1 MASDLLLDTSSPI
14 ITINQASILF
24 KINENYLSSQKNNS
38 QKNVL
43 IPISQNEI
51 IITNITS
58 NYVAYRT
65 RITRKKYYAVEPS
78 HLILCPNSNIK
89 VQITFYFNPEEKFP
103 PQHKFRFEG
112 IIIPNNMKN
121 KDPRNIFSDFAIN
134 KKEVKGNSIKKNV
147 EFIFDNNYN
156 YYPPSAE
163 NLLLKSSQTLN
174 SVISDSNSSIYS
186 NALGKSMERPSR
198 ISLRNKNK
206 TGKLRS
212 QKEVETID
220 PIKLKNE
227 YDKLK
232 NEYDNNVKE
241 LDIIKRKINNINS
254 KNKYR
259 YIVPDINYSSL
270 NTKIIAILFGTA
282 FFLGFYLTK

>member
-1 MASDLLLDTSSPI
+1 MATDILLDTSSPV
-14 ITINQASILF
+14 ITVNQATLLF
-24 KINENYLSSQKNNS
+24 KINENYLSSQKNTAP
-38 QKNVL
+38 KNVL
-43 IPISQNEI
+43 IPISQTEI

-89 VQITFYFNPEEKFP
+89 VNITYYFNPDDKFP
-103 PQHKFRFEG
+103 PEHKFRFEG

-121 KDPRNIFSDFAIN
+121 KDPREIFDDFAIN
-134 KKEVKGNSIKKNV
+134 KREVKGNSIKKNA
-147 EFIFDNNYN
+147 EFIFDDNYEYN
-156 YYPPSAE
+156 PPSVD
-163 NLLLKSSQTLN
+163 NIRLNSSQTLN
-174 SVISDSNSSIYS
+174 SVISESNSSIYS

-241 LDIIKRKINNINS
+241 LDIIKRKINNING

-270 NTKIIAILFGTA
+270 NTKIIVILFGTA

>member
-1 MASDLLLDTSSPI
+1 
-14 ITINQASILF
+14 
-24 KINENYLSSQKNNS
+24 
-38 QKNVL
+38 
-43 IPISQNEI
+43 
-51 IITNITS
+51 
-58 NYVAYRT
+58 
-65 RITRKKYYAVEPS
+65 
-78 HLILCPNSNIK
+78 
-89 VQITFYFNPEEKFP
+89 
-103 PQHKFRFEG
+103 
-112 IIIPNNMKN
+112 MKN
-121 KDPRNIFSDFAIN
+121 KDPREIFDDFAIN
-134 KKEVKGNSIKKNV
+134 KREVKGNSIKKNA
-147 EFIFDNNYN
+147 EFIFDDNYEYN
-156 YYPPSAE
+156 PPSVD
-163 NLLLKSSQTLN
+163 NIRLNSSQTLN
-174 SVISDSNSSIYS
+174 SVISESNSSIYS

-220 PIKLKNE
+220 PIKLKSE

-241 LDIIKRKINNINS
+241 LEIIKRKINNING

-270 NTKIIAILFGTA
+270 NTKIIVILFGTA